1 VVKTGET
8 CVYTPTAGYFG
19 ADSFTYTINDG
30 TDTSTGTVNITV
42 LECTLVQVAVLDAW
56 TDYANGTPNNRSG
69 AITTGT
75 NINPTNGTDELFL
88 VAITMENEGSVTG
101 NVTGVWV
108 DDSLGTQL
116 TEIYST
122 NNDAVQHAWMG
133 YLASADIPGGNF
145 VLYFEYDNNEGF
157 FGNNVTSYHV
167 KWASY
172 ENVHQTDIYTTTNG
186 RGTMRILMT

>member
-42 LECTLVQVAVLDAW
+42 LECTVVQVAVLDSW
-56 TDYANGTPNNRSG
+56 TDYANGTLGNHTGN
-69 AITTGT
+69 ITTGT
-75 NINPTNGTDELFL
+75 NINVTNGTDELFL
-88 VAITMENEGSVTG
+88 VAITMENDGSVTG
-101 NVTGVWV
+101 NVTGVWT
-108 DDSLGTQL
+108 DDSGGTQL

-122 NNDAVQHAWMG
+122 NNNAVQHAWMG

-145 VLYFEYDNNEGF
+145 VLYIEYDNGDESWES
-157 FGNNVTSYHV
+157 NVTSYHV

-172 ENVHQTDIYTTTNG
+172 ENVD
-186 RGTMRILMT
+186 GTMRILMT